1 MRVSFFPCRTAKAF
15 PKNMAGNAA
24 LLEVGGSACGCAFR
38 RRAAKPWND
47 AGRKRLLCQTGGK
60 ECSRAASACNKAV
73 GRQRF
78 ARNAAITPV
87 IMFPWRSRRK
97 ALAPAAFP
105 FCAGNAAGFAFCRA
119 RSALEKVNPPL
130 EGRALRN
137 RVQRG
142 HALWISRTGSGRSL
156 HRQCCRRCR
165 TRSRCRCRQLPRPA
179 PQPAAG
185 QR

>member
-1 MRVSFFPCRTAKAF
+1 MPNCKGISQKYGGKCSVFGDRWECVRMRISSPGRQT
-15 PKNMAGNAA
+15 
-24 LLEVGGSACGCAFR
+24 LERCGTE
-38 RRAAKPWND
+38 K
-47 AGRKRLLCQTGGK
+47 LLCQAGGK
-60 ECSRAASACNKAV
+60 ERSRAASAGNNAV